1 MSARRINKNGGTHR
15 ILHALTITPCTSR
28 ELWNVVGAANGIN
41 KFHSDYLEKMHQ
53 DLLIIQNEGV
63 WHITEAGRSRLQEI
77 GVVSGMNHF
86 KTKKQKSLFFL
97 TERDYTATDILN
109 APMRPGAETY
119 LNYPSRIGNT
129 LIYPRKIHG
138 R

>member
-41 KFHSDYLEKMHQ
+41 KFHSDYLENMHQ
-53 DLLIIQNEGV
+53 DLLIIQHENV
-63 WHITEAGRSRLQEI
+63 WHITEAGRARLLEI
-77 GVVSGMNHF
+77 GTVSGMSHF
-86 KTKKQKSLFFL
+86 KTQKKKTLFFL
-97 TERDYTATDILN
+97 TEKDYTANDIRN
-109 APMRPGAETY
+109 APRRPGAETY
-119 LNYPSRIGNT
+119 LDCPSRIGDR
-129 LIYPRKIHG
+129 LIYPSKING